1 MKVSLRPF
9 LLYRNTK
16 KPRIEEKTMTS
27 GDKIPSPDSQ
37 AIRLQK
43 YLAQCGFG
51 SRRRC
56 ESLIAEGRVQV
67 NGQVVTTLGTKV
79 IPGQDHVVVD
89 GQWVTW
95 PPKKVY
101 YAFHKP
107 RGYVTTARDEL
118 GRQTIYDL
126 LRSLPTKVFPVG
138 RLDKDSEGLLLL
150 TNDGEL
156 AHRLMHPSHG
166 VEKEYR
172 VEVRGEVT
180 PASCERMCLGVEKDG
195 ITYKAAQA
203 KILKR
208 ARDTTWLCIVLTEG
222 KKRHIRRMCEG
233 LGYRVVRLIR
243 VREGP
248 IKLGDLPPGELRPL
262 TLKEIESLYAETA

>member
-1 MKVSLRPF
+1 
-9 LLYRNTK
+9 
-16 KPRIEEKTMTS
+16 MTQ
-27 GDKIPSPDSQ
+27 DHKNPSPELP

-67 NGQVVTTLGTKV
+67 NGQIVTTLGTKV
-79 IPGQDHVVVD
+79 RPGQDHVAVN
-89 GQWVTW
+89 GQPATW
-95 PPKKVY
+95 PTQKVY

-107 RGYVTTARDEL
+107 PGYVTTAHDEL
-118 GRQTIYDL
+118 GRKTIYDL

-138 RLDKDSEGLLLL
+138 RLDKDSEGLLIL

-156 AHRLMHPSHG
+156 AHHLMHPSHG
-166 VEKEYR
+166 VEKEYS
-172 VEVRGEVT
+172 VEVRGQVT
-180 PASCERMCLGVEKDG
+180 RVACERMCVGVEKDG
-195 ITYKAAQA
+195 ITYKATQA

-208 ARDTTWLCIVLTEG
+208 TADTTWLSIVLTEG

-243 VREGP
+243 TREGP
-248 IKLGDLPPGELRPL
+248 IKLGNLQPGEWRPL
-262 TLKEIESLYAETA
+262 TAKEIQGLHAEST